1 MPDNQIKG
9 LIAVII
15 LLVIISFIFFY
26 PMSSLIVNSPFSFN
40 QDNDALT
47 IKIQVKDAGRGIYF
61 TPPGTTAD
69 QLLQYAGF
77 NVKTQK
83 DFPLKNGMRLIID
96 NDSSRRVSL
105 TMIENSR
112 KLALGMPIDLNRSTE
127 EELLLV
133 PGIGEVTA
141 KKILELKSKKIS
153 FTKIEEMMEIKGI
166 KEKKLARLRLYLYVN
181 NNFTLRSL
189 PQSTA

>member
-1 MPDNQIKG
+1 
-9 LIAVII
+9 
-15 LLVIISFIFFY
+15 
-26 PMSSLIVNSPFSFN
+26 
-40 QDNDALT
+40 
-47 IKIQVKDAGRGIYF
+47 
-61 TPPGTTAD
+61 
-69 QLLQYAGF
+69 
-77 NVKTQK
+77 
-83 DFPLKNGMRLIID
+83 MRLIID

-181 NNFTLRSL
+181 NIN
-189 PQSTA
+189 